1 MSVVISQPMLF
12 PWVGMLEQVRL
23 ASCFVHYPDVQFSK
37 GSFVNRVQI
46 KTAHGSRWLSVP
58 LRGQKL
64 GQRIDEV
71 RIDDSRDWRREHLDQ
86 LGDAYAAA
94 PHCDEMLTLVESVY
108 EHQHDDIGSLSAAS
122 FMMICRYYGLD
133 HDCTFIDSRQL
144 GIDGASSRR
153 VLDIVLALDDDSYI
167 TGHGASHYLDHSM
180 FEHAGVR
187 VEYMDYLK
195 TPYPQLHGDFTPYVS
210 ALDLI
215 ANMGAAGVDC
225 IRSGTI
231 HWKDYISDRRNLE
244 IPG

>member
-12 PWVGMLEQVRL
+12 PWIGMLEQARL

-37 GSFVNRVQI
+37 GSRVNRVQI
-46 KTAHGSRWLSVP
+46 KTAYGSRWMSVP
-58 LRGQKL
+58 LRDHKL

-86 LGDAYAAA
+86 LRAAYAAA
-94 PHCDEMLTLVESVY
+94 PHFDEMLNLVESVY
-108 EHQHDDIGSLSAAS
+108 ENKHDDIGSLSTAS
-122 FMMICRYYGLD
+122 FMMLCRYYGLD
-133 HDCTFIDSRQL
+133 HDRTFLDSRQL

-153 VLDIVLALDDDSYI
+153 VLDIVRALHEDSYI

-187 VEYMDYLK
+187 VEYMDYVN
-195 TPYPQLHGDFTPYVS
+195 TRYPQLHGDFTPYVS

-215 ANMGAAGVDC
+215 ANLGSAGVDC
-225 IRSGTI
+225 IRSTTI
-231 HWKDYISDRRNLE
+231 HWKDFLRDRRNLE